1 MAEVAPVGPS
11 GANRAFLIIVLGLA
25 AVLVIGLIGAGAL
38 FLLPALLTPKP
49 VSAVASITPTRV
61 AILAATAT
69 QAAPAA
75 TATSVVVAQANT
87 DTPAATEASTATATA
102 AATATSPAATPAPPT
117 GTAPAATAV
126 PGPTPAS
133 GKGLPQTGLGED
145 LLVLGAGL
153 VLVVVMFA
161 ARRARA

>member
-38 FLLPALLTPKP
+38 FLLPTLLTPRP
-49 VSAVASITPTRV
+49 ASAIASITPTRV

-75 TATSVVVAQANT
+75 TATPVLAAQANT
-87 DTPAATEASTATATA
+87 DTPAPTQTSVATATA
-102 AATATSPAATPAPPT
+102 AATNTVAPTSTPQPTSAPS
-117 GTAPAATAV
+117 
-126 PGPTPAS
+126 PTPTS
-133 GKGLPQTGLGED
+133 GSGLPQTGLGED

-153 VLVVVMFA
+153 VLAAVMLA
-161 ARRARA
+161 ARRARTSF